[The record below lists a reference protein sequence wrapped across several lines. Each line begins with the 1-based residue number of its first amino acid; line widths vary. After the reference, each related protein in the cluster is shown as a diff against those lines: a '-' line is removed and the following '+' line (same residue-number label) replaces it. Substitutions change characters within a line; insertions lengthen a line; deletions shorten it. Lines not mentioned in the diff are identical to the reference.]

1 MNNISQQGMTIVS
14 IVVSSIREW
23 YEDDTILVDKDG
35 LSGTITNVGTG
46 PFNENT
52 ILVDKGG
59 LSGTTTEIP
68 A

>member
-1 MNNISQQGMTIVS
+1 MSLFGLPDLMHNITG
-14 IVVSSIREW
+14 IREW
-23 YEDDTILVDKDG
+23 YEDDTILVDKNG
-35 LSGTITNVGTG
+35 LSGTITKVGTG

-52 ILVDKGG
+52 ILVDKNG

>member
-1 MNNISQQGMTIVS
+1 MSQQIIPIVS
-14 IVVSSIREW
+14 IIVEGIREW
-23 YEDDTILVDKDG
+23 YESDTILVDKNG
-35 LSGTITNVGTG
+35 LSGVVTEVGTG

-52 ILVDKGG
+52 ILVDKDG

>member
-1 MNNISQQGMTIVS
+1 MSTIFGLLNHLTDTPSVG
-14 IVVSSIREW
+14 IREW

-35 LSGTITNVGTG
+35 LSGTVTNVGTG

-52 ILVDKGG
+52 ILVDKDG

>member
-1 MNNISQQGMTIVS
+1 MSQQIMTVVS
-14 IVVSSIREW
+14 IVIEGQREW

-35 LSGTITNVGTG
+35 LSGTVTNVGTG

-52 ILVDKGG
+52 ILVDKDG

>member
-1 MNNISQQGMTIVS
+1 MSQQGITIVS
-14 IVVSSIREW
+14 IVTPSIREW
-23 YEDDTILVDKDG
+23 YEDDTILVDKNG
-35 LSGTITNVGTG
+35 LSGTVTNVGTG

-52 ILVDKGG
+52 ILVDKDG